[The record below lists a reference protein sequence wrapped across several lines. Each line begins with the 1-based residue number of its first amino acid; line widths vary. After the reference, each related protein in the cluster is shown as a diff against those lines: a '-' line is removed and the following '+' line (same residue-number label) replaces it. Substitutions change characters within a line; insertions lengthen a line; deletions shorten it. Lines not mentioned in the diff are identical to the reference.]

1 MLLDDPLQVG
11 LGGQLIVDRTVGH
24 RSLDVVYEG
33 PSRWILGGTGRQ
45 LN

>member
-24 RSLDVVYEG
+24 SSLDFVYEG

-45 LN
+45 LD